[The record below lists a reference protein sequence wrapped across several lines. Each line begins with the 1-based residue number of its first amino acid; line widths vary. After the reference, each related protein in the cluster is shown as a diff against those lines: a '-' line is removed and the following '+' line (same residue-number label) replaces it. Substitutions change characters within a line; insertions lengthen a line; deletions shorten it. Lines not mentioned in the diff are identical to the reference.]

1 MSEQR
6 HYDDQDAEDILRIAS
21 REAGA
26 GGMSRDRLLQTAAEL
41 GIPPEAV
48 DRAEQQLAK
57 QRETERL
64 EGEDAVLRQQFESE
78 RKGKFWTD
86 FLSYIG
92 VNAGLIGIWFMTGA
106 GYFWP
111 GWVLAGWG
119 VGVISDFFQTFFNRD
134 EAKFQRW
141 KRRTHNKLASAKS
154 KVEAAPVLDEIV
166 GAGEIS
172 KIEAIKE
179 LRERLSVDLREAKQI
194 ADRYEEQ
201 HPGIFG

>member
-1 MSEQR
+1 MT
-6 HYDDQDAEDILRIAS
+6 
-21 REAGA
+21 
-26 GGMSRDRLLQTAAEL
+26 RDRLLQTAAEL

-48 DRAEQQLAK
+48 ERAEQQLAK
-57 QRETERL
+57 QREAERL
-64 EGEDAVLRQQFESE
+64 EGEEAALRQQFESE

-86 FLSYIG
+86 FLSYLG

-106 GYFWP
+106 NYFWP

-119 VGVISDFFQTFFNRD
+119 IGVISDFFQTYLNPD

-141 KRRTHNKLASAKS
+141 KRRTHNKLSSAKS

-166 GAGEIS
+166 GAGDIT